1 MYGLIIMRIIFMIL
15 FCGMLSANICKSVT
29 PDLYD
34 AAVAYEQNIKTFVSV
49 LPAATEA
56 TSRPDVTKAETV
68 LDVIKGMVAKC
79 NNTIDHKDPAFSDVQ
94 NTLKFVVDN
103 QLILQS
109 NDPFSSSGLT
119 KAHDCA
125 VAASSKLMA
134 LLVEIPATAAGSK
147 KSSSPQSSSEKE
159 DENDKDDADEDDEEE
174 SDEDDDKEKKDDDK
188 EESDDDEEDD
198 DDDDEED
205 SEE

>member
-1 MYGLIIMRIIFMIL
+1 MRIIFMIL
-15 FCGMLSANICKSVT
+15 FCGVLSASICKSVT

-49 LPAATEA
+49 LPSATEA
-56 TSRPDVTKAETV
+56 ALRPDVTKAEKA
-68 LDVIKGMVAKC
+68 LDLIKGMVAKC

-94 NTLKFVVDN
+94 NALKFVVDN

-109 NDPFSSSGLT
+109 HDPFSSSGLT

-125 VAASSKLMA
+125 VTASSKLMA
-134 LLVEIPATAAGSK
+134 LLVEIPATASGSK
-147 KSSSPQSSSEKE
+147 KSSAPQSSS
-159 DENDKDDADEDDEEE
+159 
-174 SDEDDDKEKKDDDK
+174 KKDDDK

-198 DDDDEED
+198 DEESDDDDKEESDDDEED
-205 SEE
+205 DEDDSEE

>member
-1 MYGLIIMRIIFMIL
+1 MRIIFMIL
-15 FCGMLSANICKSVT
+15 FCGVLSANICKSVT

-56 TSRPDVTKAETV
+56 ASRPDAAKAETV
-68 LDVIKGMVAKC
+68 LDVIQGMVAKC

-94 NTLKFVVDN
+94 NALKFVVDN

-134 LLVEIPATAAGSK
+134 LLVEIPATASGSK
-147 KSSSPQSSSEKE
+147 KSSAPQSSS
-159 DENDKDDADEDDEEE
+159 
-174 SDEDDDKEKKDDDK
+174 KKDDDK

-198 DDDDEED
+198 DEESDDDDKEESDDDEED
-205 SEE
+205 DEDDSEE

>member
-1 MYGLIIMRIIFMIL
+1 MIL
-15 FCGMLSANICKSVT
+15 FCGVLSANICKSVT

-56 TSRPDVTKAETV
+56 ASRPDVTKAETV

-94 NTLKFVVDN
+94 NALKFVVDN

-147 KSSSPQSSSEKE
+147 KSSSPQSSSKKE
-159 DENDKDDADEDDEEE
+159 DENDQDDADEDDEEE

-198 DDDDEED
+198 DDEDD

>member
-1 MYGLIIMRIIFMIL
+1 MRIIFMIL
-15 FCGMLSANICKSVT
+15 FCGVLSANICKSVT

-56 TSRPDVTKAETV
+56 ASRPDAAKAETV

-94 NTLKFVVDN
+94 NALKFVVDN

-147 KSSSPQSSSEKE
+147 KSSSPQSSSKKE
-159 DENDKDDADEDDEEE
+159 DKDDADEEG

-198 DDDDEED
+198 DEEDDDDEDD

>member
-1 MYGLIIMRIIFMIL
+1 MIL
-15 FCGMLSANICKSVT
+15 FCGVLSASICKSVT

-56 TSRPDVTKAETV
+56 ASRPDAAKAETV

-94 NTLKFVVDN
+94 NALKFVVDN

-147 KSSSPQSSSEKE
+147 KSSSPQSSSKKE
-159 DENDKDDADEDDEEE
+159 DKDDADEEDDDEEG

-198 DDDDEED
+198 DEEDDDDEDD

>member
-1 MYGLIIMRIIFMIL
+1 MRIIFMIL
-15 FCGMLSANICKSVT
+15 FCGVLSANICKSVT

-49 LPAATEA
+49 LPSATEA
-56 TSRPDVTKAETV
+56 ASRPDVTKAEKV
-68 LDVIKGMVAKC
+68 LDLIKGMVAKC

-94 NTLKFVVDN
+94 NALKFVVDN

-109 NDPFSSSGLT
+109 HDPFSSSGLT

-125 VAASSKLMA
+125 VTASSKLMA
-134 LLVEIPATAAGSK
+134 LLVEIPATASGSK
-147 KSSSPQSSSEKE
+147 KSSAPQSSSK
-159 DENDKDDADEDDEEE
+159 KDDDKEESDDDDEDDDEEDDEEE
-174 SDEDDDKEKKDDDK
+174 SDEDDDKE
-188 EESDDDEEDD
+188 ESDDDEEDD
-198 DDDDEED
+198 EDD

>member
-1 MYGLIIMRIIFMIL
+1 MRIIFMIL
-15 FCGMLSANICKSVT
+15 FCGVLSANICKSVT

-56 TSRPDVTKAETV
+56 ASRPDAAKAETV

-94 NTLKFVVDN
+94 NALKFVVDN

-147 KSSSPQSSSEKE
+147 KSSSPQSSSKKE
-159 DENDKDDADEDDEEE
+159 DKDDADEEG

-188 EESDDDEEDD
+188 EESDGDEEDD
-198 DDDDEED
+198 DDEDD

>member
-1 MYGLIIMRIIFMIL
+1 MYGLILMRIIFMIL
-15 FCGMLSANICKSVT
+15 FCGVLSANICKSVT

-56 TSRPDVTKAETV
+56 ASRPDVTKAETV

-94 NTLKFVVDN
+94 NALKFVVDN

-147 KSSSPQSSSEKE
+147 KSSSPQSSSKKE
-159 DENDKDDADEDDEEE
+159 DENDQDDADEDDEEE

-198 DDDDEED
+198 DDEDD